1 MISPIVYG
9 PHGSGAVV
17 QNARDLLSRGDIRMK
32 IGIRFSVFA
41 FISTL
46 VLSIVA
52 ISPPARAVSV
62 SFDQV
67 TWQNGAGGYVDQN
80 SQSGEAV
87 VSFSGGDAGSLAPFG
102 AGFAGYLNIVTSV
115 SGGSNNNWAVDNEP
129 VIFSSPGELANDLP
143 LTLDI
148 DLGQSDGTAVSSLNY
163 SLSLS
168 PTPLLSQPGGSLTS
182 ASVSADPI
190 VNGTTTDPNFD
201 GDAEDTGAT
210 DTDGAPGGAVPYYQF
225 GTTARIATNN
235 SSVPGV
241 NEAYNG
247 CAPGSAA
254 RSIGYLGQMFPSLGV
269 TNSAQAIYA
278 SLTNLMMSATGPAST
293 NRGAMAGTSLVNFTN
308 GKSAYFAANGLTIS
322 NTAVTTSFPQIIA
335 AINSTQDVEMSFRQG
350 ITTITSNGLPGGVLI
365 RTNGS
370 HAVFVS
376 QVIPIFSTNV
386 AMTLLGYQVQ
396 CVDSVQGVGTTNA
409 RAYNLFF
416 YPNGTLY
423 LGTNTVG
430 AQLNNFR
437 IESAFNTVPEP
448 SSLAMAALGLG
459 ALASSIVF
467 RRRKRNR
474 T

>member
-1 MISPIVYG
+1 MISPIVCD
-9 PHGSGAVV
+9 PHGSAVV
-17 QNARDLLSRGDIRMK
+17 LQNARDLRGGGDIRMK
-32 IGIRFSVFA
+32 IGIRLSVFT
-41 FISTL
+41 FISTF

-62 SFDQV
+62 SFDQLS
-67 TWQNGAGGYVDQN
+67 WQDSSGGYVDQN

-87 VSFSGGDAGSLAPFG
+87 VSFSAGDASSLATFG
-102 AGFAGYLNIVTSV
+102 SGYAGYLNIITSV
-115 SGGSNNNWAVDNEP
+115 GGGSNNNWAVDNEP
-129 VIFSSPGELANDLP
+129 VIFSNPGELNNDLP
-143 LTLDI
+143 LTFDI
-148 DLGQSDGTAVSSLNY
+148 DLGQSDGTGVSSLNY

-210 DTDGAPGGAVPYYQF
+210 DSDGAPGGAVPYYVF

-241 NEAYNG
+241 NESING

-269 TNSAQAIYA
+269 TNSGQAIYA
-278 SLTNLMMSATGPAST
+278 SLTNLMMSGTGPNST
-293 NRGAMAGTSLVNFTN
+293 NVGAQAGTSLVNFTN

-335 AINSTQDVEMSFRQG
+335 ALNSTQDVEMSFRQG
-350 ITTITSNGLPGGVLI
+350 ITTIGSRVV
-365 RTNGS
+365 TNGS

-376 QVIPIFSTNV
+376 QVIPIFSTNM

-396 CVDSVQGVGTTNA
+396 CVDSVQGIGTTNA
-409 RAYNLFF
+409 RAYSLFF
-416 YPNGTLY
+416 YPNGSLY

-437 IESAFNTVPEP
+437 IETAFNVPEP

-459 ALASSIVF
+459 ALGLSLVF
-467 RRRKRNR
+467 RKPKRRR